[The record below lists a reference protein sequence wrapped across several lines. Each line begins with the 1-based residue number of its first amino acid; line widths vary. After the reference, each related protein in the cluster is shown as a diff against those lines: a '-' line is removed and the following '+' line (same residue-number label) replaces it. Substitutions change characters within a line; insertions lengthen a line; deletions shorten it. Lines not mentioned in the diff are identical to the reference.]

1 MELNK
6 RLISFRKVI
15 RLKRKL
21 IIDTFISNHSSNIC
35 VFCAT
40 KKDITKEHVLPR
52 WTFDGCTKKYFNTS
66 TNGASQTYN
75 RTVVPCC
82 KNCNGFILGHL
93 EHKIKYIFK
102 NSDLSVHHF
111 NEEELELIILWL
123 ETIAYKLQVI
133 DIRRKFNKA
142 KDSEYIPFL
151 ANFPIAIMQNNASLS
166 PSKVF
171 SNFRNS
177 LKRLTIKSKV
187 NRLNSLVVFKTK
199 NPDFSFM
206 HSSNNFI
213 YLELPKYKVAFF
225 YFLIEN
231 FDEHKKAFERSMEI
245 IKEELYSKTEER
257 N

>member
-93 EHKIKYIFK
+93 EHKIKHIFN

-166 PSKVF
+166 PSKLKNTPGITANIKAKPPTIPRDLNSAFLSF
-171 SNFRNS
+171 SFDTS
-177 LKRLTIKSKV
+177 PLTILCKAIIPSNGMV
-187 NRLNSLVVFKTK
+187 NSTIISIVVTSLNL
-199 NPDFSFM
+199 
-206 HSSNNFI
+206 
-213 YLELPKYKVAFF
+213 
-225 YFLIEN
+225 
-231 FDEHKKAFERSMEI
+231 
-245 IKEELYSKTEER
+245 LYPGK
-257 N
+257 